1 MVSRRVVT
9 PMIAAVP
16 AFLGSVIVLMLAD
29 VGRTT
34 WIVQLAAVA
43 LACAVALAGSRVP
56 TSVSTRS
63 WAASVTVM
71 SLLGIAATLAGQVS
85 GPQRW
90 WHLGPIALYAAPIV
104 MPAFLGAV
112 AILLRNTG
120 NARTVGVAAAIVAG
134 GLFVL
139 QPDASQA
146 LALCVGVAIVAGG
159 ERVGPRIGVPLVATL
174 AMLTAWAFT
183 RPDPLQPVP
192 HVEGV
197 FALALAHSLVAGL
210 AVIVC
215 AAAFVAGVAWSSQ
228 RGPRWLLAVA
238 GYYAVLFACSVAGL
252 TPAPLVGYGAA
263 PRLGFGLLAVASRM
277 FAADAAH

>member
-1 MVSRRVVT
+1 MMSHRVVT
-9 PMIAAVP
+9 MLPIAAV
-16 AFLGSVIVLMLAD
+16 FLGSAIVLMLAD
-29 VGRTT
+29 VGRTA

-43 LACAVALAGSRVP
+43 LACIVALAGSRIPVP
-56 TSVSTRS
+56 LSTRS
-63 WAASVTVM
+63 WAVSIAVM
-71 SLLGIAATLAGQVS
+71 ALLGIAATLVRQGS

-112 AILLRNTG
+112 AILLRDRG
-120 NARTVGVAAAIVAG
+120 RARIVGVAAAIVAG

-146 LALCVGVAIVAGG
+146 LALCIGVAIVAWV
-159 ERVGPRIGVPLVATL
+159 ERIGLRIGAPLVIAL
-174 AMLTAWAFT
+174 AALTAWAFT
-183 RPDPLQPVP
+183 LPDPLQPVP

-197 FALALAHSLVAGL
+197 LALALAHSLVAGL
-210 AVIVC
+210 AVMLC
-215 AAAFVAGVAWSSQ
+215 AAAFVAGLAWTSR

-252 TPAPLVGYGAA
+252 TPAPMVGYGAA
-263 PRLGFGLLAVASRM
+263 PWLGFGLLVVASRV
-277 FAADAAH
+277 FDSDATR

>member
-1 MVSRRVVT
+1 MTSRRVVT
-9 PMIAAVP
+9 PMVAAVP

-34 WIVQLAAVA
+34 WIVQLSAV
-43 LACAVALAGSRVP
+43 LIACVVALAGSRISMP
-56 TSVSTRS
+56 VSTRS
-63 WAASVTVM
+63 WAVSIAVLT
-71 SLLGIAATLAGQVS
+71 LLGIAAPLLGEGS

-90 WHLGPIALYAAPIV
+90 WHLGPVALYAASIV
-104 MPAFLGAV
+104 MPAFLGAL
-112 AILLRNTG
+112 AILLRDAG
-120 NARTVGVAAAIVAG
+120 HARIVGVAAAIVAG

-146 LALCVGVAIVAGG
+146 LALCVGVAIVAGV
-159 ERVGPRIGVPLVATL
+159 ERVGPRIGVPLVAAL
-174 AMLTAWAFT
+174 VMLTAWAFT

-197 FALALAHSLVAGL
+197 AALALAHSLVAGL
-210 AVIVC
+210 AVILC
-215 AAAFVAGVAWSSQ
+215 AAAFVAGLAWTSQ
-228 RGPRWLLAVA
+228 RGPRWLLAAA

-263 PRLGFGLLAVASRM
+263 PWLGYGLLVAAGAVFTSDTAR
-277 FAADAAH
+277 